1 MLEFFDITN
10 LIIQYG
16 YIGIF
21 SIVFLESGVFFALPG
36 DSLLFTVGVLA
47 STHILSIWV
56 VIPLIFI
63 ATFTGALTGYQ
74 IGVHLKRLN
83 NYSLFRKI
91 LQKKH
96 IDTAEK
102 FFAKYGKFTIVFSR
116 FVPLVRTFAPIVAG
130 VVRMPYTTF
139 LKYSLIGSILWSTSI
154 TLLGYFLGRVIPE
167 IKDYMSLF
175 IIAVV
180 LLSLVPAVYEVIKE
194 QRKNRN

>member
-1 MLEFFDITN
+1 MFEFFSITD
-10 LIIQYG
+10 IIQNYG

-21 SIVFLESGVFFALPG
+21 SIVFLESGIFFPLPG

-47 STHILSIWV
+47 STHILSIYV

-63 ATFTGALTGYQ
+63 ATFTGGLTGYQ
-74 IGVHLKRLN
+74 IGVHLNKLN

-102 FFAKYGKFTIVFSR
+102 FFQKYGKFTIVFSR
-116 FVPLVRTFAPIVAG
+116 FVPIVRTFAPIVAG
-130 VVRMPYTTF
+130 IVRMPYRTF
-139 LKYSLIGSILWSTSI
+139 LKYSLLGSLLWSTTI

-167 IKDYMSLF
+167 IKDYMSFF

-180 LLSLVPAVYEVIKE
+180 LLSLVPALYEVIKE
-194 QRKNRN
+194 QRRKKI

>member
-1 MLEFFDITN
+1 MENLFDITS
-10 LIIQYG
+10 LITNYG

-21 SIVFLESGVFFALPG
+21 SIVFLESGIFFPLPG

-47 STHILSIWV
+47 STHILSIYA
-56 VIPLIFI
+56 VIPLIFL
-63 ATFTGALTGYQ
+63 ATFTGGLAGYQ
-74 IGVHLKRLN
+74 IGVHLNRLN

-116 FVPLVRTFAPIVAG
+116 FVPIVRTFAPIVAG
-130 VVRMPYTTF
+130 VVRMPYKTF
-139 LKYSLIGSILWSTSI
+139 LKYSLLGSLLWSSTI

-167 IKDYMSLF
+167 IKDYMSFF

-180 LLSLVPAVYEVIKE
+180 LLSLVPALYEVIKE
-194 QRKNRN
+194 QRRKKI